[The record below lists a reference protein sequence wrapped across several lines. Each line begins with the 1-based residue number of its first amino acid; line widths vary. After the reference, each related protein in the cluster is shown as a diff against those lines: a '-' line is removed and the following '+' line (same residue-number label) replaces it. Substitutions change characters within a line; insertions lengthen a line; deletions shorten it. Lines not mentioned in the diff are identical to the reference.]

1 MCPTG
6 TTLTP
11 ASFSDEPTS
20 GFRRAFDVLDFDHDG
35 KISGKDL
42 RSFYSSFSGSGDD
55 EEMIKAMI
63 SVADANKD
71 GYVQYDEFEKIL
83 KERREKEK
91 VEKSYGDGG
100 VMEEMFKVMD
110 KDGDGILGVNDLKD
124 YLKLAGLE
132 VGDDE
137 IKAMIKMGCGH
148 GGDGTNGVSFDGF
161 VNIFGSL

>member
-6 TTLTP
+6 TSLTP
-11 ASFSDEPTS
+11 ASFADEPTS

-35 KISGKDL
+35 KISGEDL
-42 RSFYSSFSGSGDD
+42 RSFYTSFSGSGDD

-83 KERREKEK
+83 ERREKEKK
-91 VEKSYGDGG
+91 VEKSYGDGGG

-137 IKAMIKMGCGH
+137 IKAMIKLGC
-148 GGDGTNGVSFDGF
+148 GDGTNGVSFDGF